1 MEYKISIV
9 TPYHNVEPQ
18 LFEECVKSMRSQ
30 TIGFENVQWIIV
42 VHNSEP
48 HHLPALQQ
56 MFRND
61 SNVVV
66 EALNNDYRTPSSPR
80 NHALALATAPI
91 VGLLDSDD
99 SYTDDCLATVVAE
112 MEETHSDM
120 LNVRREVVIDSDNL
134 RVFTVK
140 MLFNNTERRT
150 IMERRHW
157 DTEKMF
163 GYPWGIST
171 AYFYSASL
179 LKDYDINFDVNLL
192 FAEDFLFVAH
202 CIAHA
207 RRICYLNQFI
217 GYKYVINAN
226 SLVQNPVKPAQTV
239 LAYAKGYKLIFD
251 TLTRYGIN
259 NALMV
264 VSHLA
269 LLARFIL
276 HSKDMTR
283 AIRQEI
289 KDLLGEYLLSAQTAK
304 SNKYYTKEA
313 IADSLHTACDII
325 LNPEK
330 DMQAL
335 LRNELDGLYDL
346 RKILLANLNTDF
358 ARRNDFESITT
369 LEAWQF
375 RMPLTGADFYKPLVD
390 LQTRV
395 GETRIFTG
403 AKTKLY
409 FKTVSGSLLPCTEE
423 HLRPYRKAIDSILRD
438 HNNVLLAQS
447 KPITRIAIDGAPVD
461 TLKSAVVKA
470 YFKNDYMK
478 HGVAHARFAAPV
490 EYYYASGDDAYR
502 NLVVQS
508 LADGDADQIVA
519 YTCDDVLRLFDFIE
533 HNWQE
538 LLPDVPCTAA
548 RREVLKAAFSDGFDQ
563 PVATKIWP
571 KLTKIIAFGSG
582 EHYQACRDMKRFTGD
597 VTHSHGFYFTEEA
610 ILGKATADGSEL
622 FECIRGNSFYELM
635 PVADDST
642 TVCWSQV
649 EKGAP
654 YQLVVTNKAGL
665 YRYVTDHFICPQEIS
680 QDSIKFTI
688 Y

>member
-18 LFEECVKSMRSQ
+18 LFEECVKSMRNQ
-30 TIGFENVQWIIV
+30 TIGFENVQWIIA
-42 VHNSEP
+42 VHNCEP
-48 HHLPALQQ
+48 GHLELLNQ

-66 EALNNDYRTPSSPR
+66 SELNNNYRTPSSPR

-99 SYTDDCLATVVAE
+99 SYTDDCLATVVAT

-179 LKDYDINFDVNLL
+179 LKDNGITFDVNLL

-207 RRICYLNQFI
+207 RRICFLNQFI

-226 SLVQNPVKPAQTV
+226 SLVQNPEKPAQTI
-239 LAYAKGYKLIFD
+239 LAYAKGYKQIFD

-269 LLARFIL
+269 ILARFIL

-283 AIRQEI
+283 EIRQEI
-289 KDLLGEYLLSAQTAK
+289 KDLLGEYVLSAQTAK
-304 SNKYYTKEA
+304 PNKYYTKEML
-313 IADSLHTACDII
+313 ADALHTACDII

-358 ARRNDFESITT
+358 AHRNDFESITT

-375 RMPLTGADFYKPLVD
+375 RMPLTGAEFYRPLVD

-395 GETRIFTG
+395 GEDRIFTD
-403 AKTKLY
+403 AKTMVY
-409 FKTVSGSLLPCTEE
+409 FKTVAGSLLPCTEE

-447 KPITRIAIDGAPVD
+447 QPITQIAIDGAPVD
-461 TLKSAVVKA
+461 TLQSAVVKA

-478 HGVAHARFAAPV
+478 NGVVHARFAAPV
-490 EYYYASGDDAYR
+490 ECYYACGDDAYR
-502 NLVVQS
+502 NLVAQS
-508 LADGDADQIVA
+508 LADADADQIVA
-519 YTCDDVLRLFDFIE
+519 YTCDDVLQMFDFIE
-533 HNWQE
+533 HNWQS
-538 LLPDVPCTAA
+538 LLPDIPCSEA
-548 RREVLKAAFSDGFDQ
+548 RRKDLEAVFSDGFDQ
-563 PVATKIWP
+563 PVASKIWK

-582 EHYQACRDMKRFTGD
+582 EHYQAYRDMKRFTGD

-610 ILGKATADGSEL
+610 ILGKATADDSEL

-635 PVADDST
+635 PVAGDST